1 MMAVN
6 PCRPQ
11 DNCHYVILVTERT
24 KSHGVGRAMRRFRFP
39 RRRHRG
45 LPALAPVMAFHF
57 SSHPLFVFSIRFD
70 SKGFLAIFLLK
81 RGCKP
86 DHNFIAFA
94 LL

>member
-1 MMAVN
+1 
-6 PCRPQ
+6 
-11 DNCHYVILVTERT
+11 
-24 KSHGVGRAMRRFRFP
+24 MRRFHFS
-39 RRRHRG
+39 
-45 LPALAPVMAFHF
+45 LPPCGCSPACALVMAFHF
-57 SSHPLFVFSIRFD
+57 AAIPLPDFSICFD